1 MKILLHMGQGKTG
14 TSALQRSLHTAS
26 DRLRSKGV
34 LYPRFSQKAVAHHML
49 LPLCGCALSLP
60 RWSLEDMGGPEIS
73 RQTAEAAWNETCNDV
88 RQNRPDL
95 LVLSSEF
102 LNYRTQGNLKP
113 TLAGLLSELSGD
125 VTPILYVRNPVD
137 DYRARLQQWLKQ
149 KSNPLPPTRMPLREA
164 IALDEAVFPSPVQL
178 IAFDRSLLHGGD
190 IIQDFS
196 TRFLA
201 PWVGATELPAI
212 QANVGLSAEALV
224 LMARL
229 RAEGGNTDETARRVN
244 RLIPFLEKFDRA
256 HPPAGP
262 LTLFPEVAEAALRA
276 STCHRWLAETGRLH
290 IAGLDVEKIDGAA
303 VPDWLM
309 TAPPETMF
317 PHDPDRLDH
326 LRQSLEQAGSRTTS
340 GKSPH
345 LRTTRPAP
353 HIQETP
359 HLRTRKST
367 PRIQDWVLRFLRR
380 HLASFE
386 DRSTGA
392 APTRTRSDGRSPKGD
407 RNDNH

>member
-34 LYPRFSQKAVAHHML
+34 FYPRFNQKDVAHHML
-49 LPLCGCALSLP
+49 LPLCGNALGLP
-60 RWSLEDMGGPEIS
+60 SWSLEDMGGPEVS
-73 RQTAEAAWNETCNDV
+73 RQNAQAAWNDICNYV
-88 RQNRPDL
+88 RQNRPDV

-102 LNYRTQGNLKP
+102 LNYRTERNLKP
-113 TLAGLLSELSGD
+113 ILAGLLSELSGD
-125 VTPILYVRNPVD
+125 ITPILYVRNPVD
-137 DYRARLQQWLKQ
+137 HYRARLQQWLKQ
-149 KSNPLPPTRMPLREA
+149 KNSPLPPIRLQLREA
-164 IALDEAVFPSPVQL
+164 IAIDEAVFPNPVRL
-178 IAFDRSLLHGGD
+178 IAFDRAMLHGGD
-190 IIQDFS
+190 VIQDFS

-201 PWVGATELPAI
+201 PWVGATDLPAI

-229 RAEGGNTDETARRVN
+229 RAEGGNTDETARRVA
-244 RLIPFLEKFDRA
+244 RLIPFLEKFDRS

-276 STCHRWLAETGRLH
+276 STCHRWLVETGRLQ
-290 IAGLDVEKIDGAA
+290 IPSLDVGKIDGAA
-303 VPDWLM
+303 VPDWLL

-317 PHDPDRLDH
+317 PHDPDRLDL
-326 LRQSLEQAGSRTTS
+326 LRQSMERASSDTTRV
-340 GKSPH
+340 KSPH
-345 LRTTRPAP
+345 VRTKRPA
-353 HIQETP
+353 
-359 HLRTRKST
+359 

-380 HLASFE
+380 HLASLE
-386 DRSTGA
+386 DRNTGT
-392 APTRTRSDGRSPKGD
+392 APTRTKSDGRSPKGD